1 MSLSTQ
7 AKKEDVP
14 VEISFAEGSST
25 PAVSKEDAVLFLKS
39 LKPYQIRGMGKPEL
53 VTTLLALGLSAQQ
66 KKGNLE
72 DLKKADLIA
81 LLLGFL

>member
-1 MSLSTQ
+1 VV
-7 AKKEDVP
+7 A
-14 VEISFAEGSST
+14 EISFADGNSVV
-25 PAVSKEDAVLFLKS
+25 AVSKEDALVFVKS

-53 VTTLLALGLSAQQ
+53 VTTLLSLGLSAQQ

-81 LLLGFL
+81 LLVGSV